1 MPKQIYIYIYTH
13 THIYTY
19 TYIYGS
25 AWVSLLKIKEI
36 GRERSVYLRRLKGDH
51 HDQRVLGRAE
61 RHEVIKVDRSQ
72 ITEGLAG
79 HSKELVFY

>member
-1 MPKQIYIYIYTH
+1 MYTH
-13 THIYTY
+13 THTHTHTHI
-19 TYIYGS
+19 YIYGS

-36 GRERSVYLRRLKGDH
+36 GKERSVYLRRVKGDH

-72 ITEGLAG
+72 ITEDLAG